1 MAECEEGITASIQF
15 LKDVVKTWLSVKR
28 VLLRPSN
35 FQRRSKHVAECEEG
49 ITASIQFLKDVVK
62 TWLSVK
68 RVLLR
73 QSNFSRT

>member
-15 LKDVVKTWLSVKR
+15 LKDVVK
-28 VLLRPSN
+28 N
-35 FQRRSKHVAECEEG
+35 VAECEEG
-49 ITASIQFLKDVVK
+49 ITASIQFLKDVVR